1 MDRIRESGE
10 KGVTERGGFMS
21 KILLVDDEKDILLT
35 LTKRLVSQGYI
46 VITADNGYDAIALA
60 KSKAPDLIILDILMP
75 QMDGG
80 EVAEKLRND
89 PKTEN
94 IPVIFLTA
102 LLAKTEDCK
111 EKHTIARNITFAKPV
126 DTEELL
132 TEIKKLLCVVNSKIV
147 I

>member
-1 MDRIRESGE
+1 
-10 KGVTERGGFMS
+10 MS

-35 LTKRLVSQGYI
+35 LTKRLVAQGYI
-46 VITADNGYDAIALA
+46 VIPADNGYDAITLA
-60 KSKAPDLIILDILMP
+60 KSKSPDLIILDVLMP
-75 QMDGG
+75 GMDGG

-102 LLAKTEDCK
+102 LLSKSEDCK
-111 EKHTIARNITFAKPV
+111 EKHTIAHNITFAKPV

-132 TEIKKLLCVVNSKIV
+132 AEIKKLLCLINSKSIRGCA
-147 I
+147 

>member
-1 MDRIRESGE
+1 
-10 KGVTERGGFMS
+10 MS

-35 LTKRLVSQGYI
+35 LTKRLVAQGYI
-46 VITADNGYDAIALA
+46 VITADNGYDAITLA
-60 KSKAPDLIILDILMP
+60 KSKSPDLIILDVLMP
-75 QMDGG
+75 GMDGG

-102 LLAKTEDCK
+102 LLAKTEDCR
-111 EKHTIARNITFAKPV
+111 EKHTTARNITFAKPV

-132 TEIKKLLCVVNSKIV
+132 AQIKKLLCVVNSKIL